1 LPLLFARAI
10 DRALSPGCG
19 APRLRAVSSAA
30 ACLEIRARGINKG
43 CERELPP
50 MPSLIRFLVLI
61 LVLGGIVY
69 VAMLALDL
77 FVEPSPREMT
87 IRVPAERV
95 NQ

>member
-1 LPLLFARAI
+1 
-10 DRALSPGCG
+10 
-19 APRLRAVSSAA
+19 
-30 ACLEIRARGINKG
+30 
-43 CERELPP
+43 
-50 MPSLIRFLVLI
+50 MPSLIRFLVIL

-77 FVEPSPREMT
+77 LVEPNPREMT